1 MTSRLSDYEICY
13 VLNGEAKQ
21 LIQRDTQMND
31 ADAWYYAT
39 LHSGVGL
46 YYGGCDAAEK
56 AAMLRRHA
64 QRRGLADVKWR
75 GLE

>member
-13 VLNGEAKQ
+13 VLNGEARQ
-21 LIQRDTQMND
+21 FIQCDTQMND

-46 YYGGCDAAEK
+46 HYGSGDKADK
-56 AAMLRRHA
+56 AAVLRRHA

-75 GLE
+75 LIK